1 MLTSVGFLPGSRP
14 NTQHGEVFLPPP
26 KLEETL
32 ARGERQI
39 TPGDFKTYP
48 QRAAALCSL
57 PTLMSS
63 RPLDPA
69 TASASDPK
77 PGSRPPTLVP
87 PAHCHP
93 YPLHRASAAPSDPD
107 PFPDHS
113 PSPGPGPEPNS
124 DPAAPP
130 LQPRGWAPEEGGTLL
145 LQGGRGSLLSLCR
158 SLSFQVSGVLLRK
171 SVGER

>member
-1 MLTSVGFLPGSRP
+1 MGFLLGSRP
-14 NTQHGEVFLPPP
+14 NARHGEVFLLLP

-32 ARGERQI
+32 TSGERGI
-39 TPGDFKTYP
+39 TPGDFKIYP
-48 QRAAALCSL
+48 RRAAALCSL
-57 PTLMSS
+57 PTLPSS

-69 TASASDPK
+69 TASASDSK

-87 PAHCHP
+87 PAHSHP
-93 YPLHRASAAPSDPD
+93 YPLHRTSAAPTDPD

-113 PSPGPGPEPNS
+113 PSPGPDPEPNS

-145 LQGGRGSLLSLCR
+145 LQGGRGSPLRLCR
-158 SLSFQVSGVLLRK
+158 NLWFQVSGVLLQK